1 MGVHLVTFSR
11 SRREIPATG
20 GKHAEPLR
28 LFLWE
33 SLRAT
38 NPCFARCQRPRS
50 EPARGES
57 VQKSPD
63 EEWND
68 CKITNWGTADLIS
81 GSGPQSGY
89 FVNDH
94 PEGDRDFG
102 TFEGRI
108 VTSGDEVTIEG
119 TWKFTGGTGRFKGL
133 RGGGTYKGRMISPV
147 VVENTWHGQ
156 YEIVAKTQA
165 A

>member
-1 MGVHLVTFSR
+1 M
-11 SRREIPATG
+11 
-20 GKHAEPLR
+20 
-28 LFLWE
+28 
-33 SLRAT
+33 
-38 NPCFARCQRPRS
+38 
-50 EPARGES
+50 
-57 VQKSPD
+57 
-63 EEWND
+63 
-68 CKITNWGTADLIS
+68 GTADLIA

-156 YEIVAKTQA
+156 SEIA
-165 A
+165 ARLRLLR